1 MKVESIRA
9 GSIFYRI
16 FIGLFAKMTILWM
29 KTLRLEVID
38 PHGFNT
44 TPDGARIAVFW
55 HNRILGSPP
64 LFNEA
69 LRHKCFAMA
78 SRSKDGQAIVD
89 YLSHLGIRAIRG
101 SSNKKGKNKGGA
113 AALRE
118 FIKVLENGDIA
129 CLIPD
134 GPRGPMYE
142 PQPGALLAALKT
154 QAPLVPISANFK
166 RYITIPTWDKLQL
179 PLPFTKATLIFGDPI
194 KIDRSMTREEQV
206 TALKEALMKITVD

>member
-16 FIGLFAKMTILWM
+16 FIGLFAKVIILWM

-38 PHGFNT
+38 PHGFNNGEK
-44 TPDGARIAVFW
+44 GAWIAVFW
-55 HNRILGSPP
+55 HNRILASPP
-64 LFNEA
+64 LFNIET
-69 LRHKCFAMA
+69 RKKTFAMA

-89 YLSHLGIRAIRG
+89 FLSYLHIRAIRG
-101 SSNKKGKNKGGA
+101 SSNKRGKDKGGA
-113 AALRE
+113 SALRE
-118 FIKVLENGDIA
+118 FIKTVEDGNIA

-142 PQPGALLAALKT
+142 PQPGALLAAIKT

-166 RYITIPTWDKLQL
+166 RYISIPTWDKLQL
-179 PLPFTKATLIFGDPI
+179 PLPFTKATLIFDSPI
-194 KIDRSMTREEQV
+194 VIDRSMSREEQV
-206 TALKEALMKITVD
+206 SLLKESLMKITAD